1 MNKLSLREK
10 HLMVIR
16 GIIIFFVIILM
27 AWATIEA
34 FPLISKLSNEE
45 TRIEF
50 KEDIANKG
58 IVGVLIVLGLQIL
71 QIVVA
76 VIPWQPMEIVS
87 GMLYGTWGGMLLCL
101 VGIFIGTAIVYFI
114 VRRVGTDFIQLFFK
128 KEQID
133 NIRNSKLFKDT
144 RKFEL
149 LLFVVFVLPL
159 VPKDIFIYIGGLS
172 PIKPKKFLTL
182 ATLSRIPG
190 LFITVYAG
198 NKLSEGEFLT
208 VIILIALFLV
218 LGILGYIISRKN

>member
-76 VIPWQPMEIVS
+76 VIP
-87 GMLYGTWGGMLLCL
+87 
-101 VGIFIGTAIVYFI
+101 
-114 VRRVGTDFIQLFFK
+114 
-128 KEQID
+128 
-133 NIRNSKLFKDT
+133 
-144 RKFEL
+144 
-149 LLFVVFVLPL
+149 
-159 VPKDIFIYIGGLS
+159 
-172 PIKPKKFLTL
+172 
-182 ATLSRIPG
+182 
-190 LFITVYAG
+190 
-198 NKLSEGEFLT
+198 
-208 VIILIALFLV
+208 
-218 LGILGYIISRKN
+218 

>member
-1 MNKLSLREK
+1 
-10 HLMVIR
+10 
-16 GIIIFFVIILM
+16 
-27 AWATIEA
+27 
-34 FPLISKLSNEE
+34 
-45 TRIEF
+45 
-50 KEDIANKG
+50 
-58 IVGVLIVLGLQIL
+58 
-71 QIVVA
+71 
-76 VIPWQPMEIVS
+76 MEIVS